1 MPGGKCRKC
10 GCDSFSMDIFQGG
23 ANILNWGVASA
34 ARIMGG
40 GDKDE
45 SAALKKCGCGH
56 HYNYHEKKGYFHATN
71 DEHGDFEIAWG
82 VSANGTEHRY
92 FKISYMIKFKFR
104 FI

>member
-10 GCDSFSMDIFQGG
+10 GCDSFSMDIFQCG

-56 HYNYHEKKGYFHATN
+56 HYNYHEWNNLLNNIKKIWIN
-71 DEHGDFEIAWG
+71 DI
-82 VSANGTEHRY
+82 
-92 FKISYMIKFKFR
+92 I
-104 FI
+104 